1 MESFILSLNA
11 VAPIF
16 LLMVL
21 GYVIKKASL
30 MDKKKFDALNKV
42 VFRIFLPVLLFY
54 NIYSTSIERLFNP
67 RLVVFCLIGIFAVFA
82 LASALV
88 PLIIP
93 DDRRRGVIIQGIF
106 RSNYAVLGV
115 PLLSYIFGK
124 SDAELASVM
133 VAVVVSAFN
142 VLAVVALQRYCSRKA
157 DFKNVLLGVLKNPL
171 IIGCITGLVFLLL
184 KIRLPSAIESA
195 VSSYAMVQQMEGDET
210 LAGHL
215 VVFSSLLCLPTLF
228 VWIYLLNLLALI

>member
-1 MESFILSLNA
+1 
-11 VAPIF
+11 
-16 LLMVL
+16 
-21 GYVIKKASL
+21 
-30 MDKKKFDALNKV
+30 
-42 VFRIFLPVLLFY
+42 
-54 NIYSTSIERLFNP
+54 
-67 RLVVFCLIGIFAVFA
+67 
-82 LASALV
+82 
-88 PLIIP
+88 
-93 DDRRRGVIIQGIF
+93 
-106 RSNYAVLGV
+106 
-115 PLLSYIFGK
+115 
-124 SDAELASVM
+124 M